1 MLKNMELRE
10 GVGVFTSDNKQVGKI
25 NRFILDPETNE
36 VTHVVVQKGWLLSED
51 KVVPLGMIS
60 SATGEKVILTREAE
74 DFNKLPPF
82 EESHFVRTYDDDFH
96 RPEDAADSLSPVYFW
111 YPPLLYPNHGAYGMP
126 NSPLAPLAHVETR
139 RNIPD
144 ETVPLQE
151 GANVISSDDK
161 HVGDVERLF
170 LDASSKK
177 VTHFL
182 IAKGLFFKEHKLIPI
197 HWVKYV
203 GEKTVRL
210 LVSAEL
216 LERLPDYTS

>member
-10 GVGVFTSDNKQVGKI
+10 GVGVFTSDDKQVGKI
-25 NRFILDPETNE
+25 NRFVLDPETNE

-51 KVVPLGMIS
+51 KVVPLRMVS
-60 SATGEKVILTREAE
+60 SATGDKVVLSRDAD

-82 EESHFVRTYDDDFH
+82 EESYFVRTENDDFY
-96 RPEDAADSLSPVYFW
+96 RAEDLSDNLSPGYLW
-111 YPPLLYPNHGAYGMP
+111 YPPLIYPNHGAYGMP
-126 NSPLAPLAHVETR
+126 NSPLAPPAPFETK
-139 RNIPD
+139 RNIP
-144 ETVPLQE
+144 EEAVALKE
-151 GANVISSDDK
+151 GVNVISADEK

-170 LDASSKK
+170 IDASSKK

-182 IAKGLFFKEHKLIPI
+182 ITKGLFFKEHKLIPT

-203 GEKTVRL
+203 GEEKVRL